1 MEAGQECGASPGP
14 YWELHSL
21 FTVPQGFL
29 FLTQG
34 SSSHLPATL
43 SLLSEIGETQDLG
56 NLFLLVLHVAGA
68 GSRAEQEA
76 WAAGDFFC

>member
-1 MEAGQECGASPGP
+1 MWGLPWALLGTSFPLHGVPGLP
-14 YWELHSL
+14 APR
-21 FTVPQGFL
+21 T
-29 FLTQG
+29 G

-43 SLLSEIGETQDLG
+43 SLLSEIGETQGLG

-68 GSRAEQEA
+68 GSRAGQTA